1 MPSYAVRKA
10 SRIINSYFAADLKRS
25 ATTSELNQFIWLV
38 SAQTFGL
45 TASQI
50 LGSAEFLAAAEQN
63 LT

>member
-10 SRIINSYFAADLKRS
+10 SRIINSYFAAYLKRS

-38 SAQTFGL
+38 SSQTYGL

-50 LGSAEFLAAAEQN
+50 LGSAEFLAAAGQN

>member
-10 SRIINSYFAADLKRS
+10 SRIINSYFAAYLKRS

-38 SAQTFGL
+38 SSQT
-45 TASQI
+45 
-50 LGSAEFLAAAEQN
+50 LGLAAAVQN